1 MKVRFLGGVGT
12 VTGSMHLVETEG
24 GRILL
29 ECGLFQG
36 RREEANHRN
45 RFLPG
50 PARTADAVILSH
62 AHIDHS
68 GSLPTLVKGGWKG
81 AIHLTA
87 ATGDLADLMLRDSA
101 VIQEK
106 DAEFLNR
113 HRRGNGNGGNGRRV
127 EPIYAPED
135 AVHAIRRF
143 IPHAYGE
150 EFTPVPGV
158 TARFAD
164 AGHILGSATVHLTVR
179 ERAGTTRLLFTGDLG
194 REGMPLLRDPEPPGQ
209 ADVVLCESTYGDRDH
224 EPPED
229 TERRLFEVV
238 DRTAARGGKVIVPC
252 FAVGRAQ
259 SLIYQLHRLRSAGR
273 LGDVPVFVDS
283 PLAVEA
289 TRVFSAH
296 RDLFDGEAGEFIAG
310 HHGKLFSS
318 TRTAYLSS
326 VEDSRALDELEG
338 PAVILSA
345 SGMCEA
351 GRILHHLRH
360 GLGDPRNTVLFV
372 GYQAEHTLGRR
383 ILEGADPVRVFGE
396 MHPVRAEVAKV
407 NGLSAHADRGGIL
420 RWLHSMGG
428 RPRRIF
434 LVHGD
439 RERCEALARHLA
451 AHGIH
456 GAEVPAMRQKVD
468 LGAGGAG

>member
-1 MKVRFLGGVGT
+1 MKIRFLGGVGT

-29 ECGLFQG
+29 ECGMLQG
-36 RREEANHRN
+36 RRTDANQRN

-50 PARTADAVILSH
+50 PSRTADAVILSH

-81 AIHLTA
+81 KIHLTE
-87 ATGDLADLMLRDSA
+87 ATGDLADVMLRDSA
-101 VIQEK
+101 SIQEK
-106 DAEFLNR
+106 DAEYLGK
-113 HRRGNGNGGNGRRV
+113 HGHGGAAVEPLYRV
-127 EPIYAPED
+127 ED
-135 AVHAIRRF
+135 AEHAVRAF
-143 IPHAYGE
+143 VPHRYGE
-150 EFTPVPGV
+150 EFFPIPGT

-164 AGHILGSATVHLTVR
+164 AGHILGSAVIHLTVK

-194 REGMPLLRDPEPPGQ
+194 RQGMPLIRDPEPGGP

-224 EPPED
+224 EPPEQ
-229 TERRLFEVV
+229 TERLLKEIVA
-238 DRTAARGGKVIVPC
+238 RTAGRGGKVIVPC
-252 FAVGRAQ
+252 FAIGRAQ
-259 SLIYQLHRLRSAGR
+259 SVIYHLHRLRSRGELAG
-273 LGDVPVFVDS
+273 LPVYVDS

-289 TRVFSAH
+289 TRIFSAH
-296 RDLFDGEAGEFIAG
+296 SELFDAEAREFIAG
-310 HHGKLFSS
+310 HGGKLFSS
-318 TRTAYLSS
+318 DRTAYLSDAA
-326 VEDSRALDELEG
+326 DSRRLNTLEG

-351 GRILHHLRH
+351 GRILHHLKH

-383 ILEGADPVRVFGE
+383 ILEHHDPVRVFGE
-396 MHPVRAEVAKV
+396 MHPVRAEVAKL

-420 RWLHSMGG
+420 RYLRTCGN
-428 RPRRIF
+428 PRRIF

-439 RERCEALARHLA
+439 RPRCEALVKYLA
-451 AHGIH
+451 SGGLH
-456 GAEVPAMRQKVD
+456 GAEVPVPKQRVD
-468 LGAGGAG
+468 LESLDRGRG

>member
-1 MKVRFLGGVGT
+1 MRIRFLGGVRT

-24 GRILL
+24 GSLLL

-36 RREEANHRN
+36 PREESNRRN

-50 PARTADAVILSH
+50 PAKKARAVILSH

-68 GSLPTLVKGGWKG
+68 GALPALLKSGWKG
-81 AIHLTA
+81 NIHLTE
-87 ATGDLADLMLRDSA
+87 ATGELADLMLRDSGA
-101 VIQEK
+101 IQEK

-113 HRRGNGNGGNGRRV
+113 HPRRDGGRV
-127 EPIYAPED
+127 EPLYTVED
-135 AVHAIRRF
+135 AARVARRF
-143 IPHAYGE
+143 RPHPYGE
-150 EFTPVPGV
+150 EFEPIPGV

-164 AGHILGSATVHLTVR
+164 AGHILGSAVVHLTVR
-179 ERAGTTRLLFTGDLG
+179 EAGGVTRLVFTGDLG
-194 REGMPLLRDPEPPGQ
+194 RGGMPLLRSPEPAGP
-209 ADVVLCESTYGDRDH
+209 AEVVLSESTYGDRDH

-238 DRTAARGGKVIVPC
+238 DATARRGGKVILPC

-259 SLIYQLHRLRSAGR
+259 AVIYLLHRLRAAGR
-273 LGDVPVFVDS
+273 LTEVPIFVDS

-289 TRVFSAH
+289 TRIFSGH
-296 RDLFDGEAGEFIAG
+296 LDLFDEEAREFFAG
-310 HHGKLFSS
+310 RGRLF
-318 TRTAYLSS
+318 TAARTTYVSDAA
-326 VEDSRALDELEG
+326 DSRRLNDLQG

-372 GYQAEHTLGRR
+372 GFQAEHTLGRR
-383 ILEGADPVRVFGE
+383 ILEGATPVKVFGE
-396 MHPVRAEVAKV
+396 PREVRCQVAKL
-407 NGLSAHADRGGIL
+407 NGLSAHADRGGIVDYIHAL
-420 RWLHSMGG
+420 GG

-439 RERCEALARHLA
+439 LERGEALAKYLA
-451 AHGIH
+451 SRGLH
-456 GAEVPAMRQKVD
+456 GAEIPTQRQEVD
-468 LGAGGAG
+468 LAECTTP